1 MGVEYG
7 ENSPSNERHE
17 ASYSREFL
25 PTGGFACFLALYW
38 GGIPRKEVG
47 QRGSNPGVE
56 CGETP
61 LFVGGMWRKT
71 SHAKTWL
78 TNCSL
83 SRYSTSFLK
92 WVHCPLSA
100 AGCAQTSR
108 FANLLH
114 SIQLRLGKMPAS
126 YFMTAPVRPGRCR
139 YLQNHRD
146 RHLSP
151 VDSRTCPHLCR

>member
-1 MGVEYG
+1 MRR
-7 ENSPSNERHE
+7 NTSFS
-17 ASYSREFL
+17 
-25 PTGGFACFLALYW
+25 W
-38 GGIPRKEVG
+38 
-47 QRGSNPGVE
+47 
-56 CGETP
+56 
-61 LFVGGMWRKT
+61 GGMWRKT

-83 SRYSTSFLK
+83 SWYSTSFLK

-139 YLQNHRD
+139 YLQNHQAGTCRQLIVE
-146 RHLSP
+146 RVRIYAMSVCLLSEIP
-151 VDSRTCPHLCR
+151 AAKLPRSVNVRFDIENELGSLASRRP

>member
-25 PTGGFACFLALYW
+25 PNGGFARFLALYW

-61 LFVGGMWRKT
+61 LFRRWNVEKNFACKDVAYELSTFSVFHFFSEMG
-71 SHAKTWL
+71 
-78 TNCSL
+78 SL
-83 SRYSTSFLK
+83 PSVRQPDAHKQAVFPPCCT
-92 WVHCPLSA
+92 LSNDA
-100 AGCAQTSR
+100 W
-108 FANLLH
+108 
-114 SIQLRLGKMPAS
+114 GKCRPAIS
-126 YFMTAPVRPGRCR
+126 
-139 YLQNHRD
+139 
-146 RHLSP
+146 
-151 VDSRTCPHLCR
+151 